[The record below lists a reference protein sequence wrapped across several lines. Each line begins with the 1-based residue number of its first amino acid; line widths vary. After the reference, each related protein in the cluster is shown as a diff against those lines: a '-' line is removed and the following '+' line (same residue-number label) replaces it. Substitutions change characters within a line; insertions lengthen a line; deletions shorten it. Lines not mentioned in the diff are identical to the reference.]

1 MDQQS
6 YIKQLKRQP
15 RIGMSLVDDLLKAA
29 KELVGVVGTDL
40 SNAINTFNDS
50 QVLLGIGIKA
60 VVDGNTALASK
71 FKEAVKAATEL
82 EQRNSALNKTFG
94 LGSVAAAELSQ
105 ALLGVGG
112 AAEKLGVSQK
122 LAIQYATSIRNIA
135 PNINNV
141 EAATNK
147 YYIGLGRVQ
156 QVLTTNLGLSAEQAE
171 SYSEFAMQN
180 GENADE
186 SLAQTNAVAQAVA
199 KATGNQGAFKD
210 ILAGIAK
217 TTADVQLQY
226 GRIPGSLAAGVAKA
240 KSLGLEMANL
250 SAAGKNLLN
259 IEASIGQELEYQL
272 LSGNRLIGNQQASAE
287 LQGKGLTN
295 AYREATMK
303 GDANAQADTLNTILE
318 QEGDTLK
325 TNLFAREQM
334 SKLLGMDE
342 AALSRALQKKSI
354 LEKLPGGEALFD
366 KTGDALLEAAKTAG
380 ATEDQMQDLVKATDT
395 RTTDQKIE
403 EVLEMMVDKGIKAT
417 LVNQSQIVKDTQTK
431 LVSGANNLAGVQPSR
446 DQTEKIGAG
455 KLAFKAVTSIPDGV
469 ISPDGSL
476 MVSGQKGTYKLD
488 QNDTVVAGTELGAPS
503 KGGSD
508 SSGLMAAI
516 QVLVAATQEQTNH
529 LKQLKSD
536 PLFSSNLN
544 AGKYS

>member
-210 ILAGIAK
+210 IL
-217 TTADVQLQY
+217 
-226 GRIPGSLAAGVAKA
+226 
-240 KSLGLEMANL
+240 
-250 SAAGKNLLN
+250 
-259 IEASIGQELEYQL
+259 
-272 LSGNRLIGNQQASAE
+272 
-287 LQGKGLTN
+287 
-295 AYREATMK
+295 
-303 GDANAQADTLNTILE
+303 
-318 QEGDTLK
+318 EGTV
-325 TNLFAREQM
+325 
-334 SKLLGMDE
+334 
-342 AALSRALQKKSI
+342 
-354 LEKLPGGEALFD
+354 PYC
-366 KTGDALLEAAKTAG
+366 
-380 ATEDQMQDLVKATDT
+380 LV
-395 RTTDQKIE
+395 
-403 EVLEMMVDKGIKAT
+403 
-417 LVNQSQIVKDTQTK
+417 
-431 LVSGANNLAGVQPSR
+431 
-446 DQTEKIGAG
+446 
-455 KLAFKAVTSIPDGV
+455 
-469 ISPDGSL
+469 
-476 MVSGQKGTYKLD
+476 
-488 QNDTVVAGTELGAPS
+488 
-503 KGGSD
+503 
-508 SSGLMAAI
+508 
-516 QVLVAATQEQTNH
+516 
-529 LKQLKSD
+529 
-536 PLFSSNLN
+536 
-544 AGKYS
+544 

>member
-1 MDQQS
+1 
-6 YIKQLKRQP
+6 
-15 RIGMSLVDDLLKAA
+15 
-29 KELVGVVGTDL
+29 
-40 SNAINTFNDS
+40 
-50 QVLLGIGIKA
+50 
-60 VVDGNTALASK
+60 
-71 FKEAVKAATEL
+71 
-82 EQRNSALNKTFG
+82 
-94 LGSVAAAELSQ
+94 
-105 ALLGVGG
+105 LGVGG

-156 QVLTTNLGLSAEQAE
+156 QVLTTNLGLSADQAE

-287 LQGKGLTN
+287 LQGKSLTN

>member
-15 RIGMSLVDDLLKAA
+15 RIGMSLVDDLLKTA

-40 SNAINTFNDS
+40 SDAINTFNDS

-60 VVDGNTALASK
+60 VVAGNTALASK
-71 FKEAVKAATEL
+71 FKEAAKEATEL
-82 EQRNSALNKTFG
+82 EQRNASLNKTFG

-135 PNINNV
+135 PNINTV

-287 LQGKGLTN
+287 LQGKSLTN

-325 TNLFAREQM
+325 DNLFAREQM
-334 SKLLGMDE
+334 SKLLGIDE
-342 AALSRALQKKSI
+342 ATLSRALQKKSI

-431 LVSGANNLAGVQPSR
+431 LVSGANNLAGVQPDS
-446 DQTEKIGAG
+446 DQTKMIGAG
-455 KLAFKAVTSIPDGV
+455 KLALKAVTSVPDGV

-488 QNDTVVAGTELGAPS
+488 RNDTVVAGTELGAPTS
-503 KGGSD
+503 GGSD

>member
-287 LQGKGLTN
+287 LQGKSLTN